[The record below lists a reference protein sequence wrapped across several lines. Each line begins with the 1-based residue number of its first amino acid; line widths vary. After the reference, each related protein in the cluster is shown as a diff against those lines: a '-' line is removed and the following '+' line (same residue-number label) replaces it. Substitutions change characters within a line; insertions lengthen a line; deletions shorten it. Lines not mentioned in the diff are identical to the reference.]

1 MNKAKYLKAEN
12 KKWPVVLN
20 EIPFEE
26 WPQNCLS
33 REKMPVQVW
42 RSSGFLVQVYMDKGF
57 KRISAMRTEFAPNGR
72 MREGITW
79 EELMRLKA
87 QCGYGDAWAVEV
99 FPPDEA
105 VVNVQNMRHLFILPE
120 APPYGWNNNATKG
133 SE

>member
-12 KKWPVVLN
+12 KKWPTVLTA
-20 EIPFEE
+20 IPREE
-26 WPQNCLS
+26 WPSMVLPP
-33 REKMPVQVW
+33 EKMPVQVW
-42 RSSGFLVQVYMDKGF
+42 RSKGFLAQEYIDKGF
-57 KRISAMRTEFAPNGR
+57 SRLSVMRTEFAPNGR

-87 QCGYGDAWAVEV
+87 QCGYSGAWAVEV

-105 VVNVQNMRHLFILPE
+105 VVNVQNMRHLFILPD
-120 APPYGWNNNATKG
+120 PPAYGWHKLP